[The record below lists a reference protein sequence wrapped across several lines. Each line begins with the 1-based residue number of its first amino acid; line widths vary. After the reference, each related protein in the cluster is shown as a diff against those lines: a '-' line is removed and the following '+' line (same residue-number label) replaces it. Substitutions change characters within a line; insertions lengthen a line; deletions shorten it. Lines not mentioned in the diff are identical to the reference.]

1 MKISRWRALREWVLR
16 EVALWR
22 DAWIRHNINGCDYMI
37 LSPDR
42 YTALLEAA
50 EREKICHVQLGEA
63 QETIRVLRATVA
75 RQDEL
80 ITLQQSAMERETQA
94 LIDRMPEREQAKSF
108 F

>member
-1 MKISRWRALREWVLR
+1 MAWTVAWAAMCEERHDYDLRSLMR
-16 EVALWR
+16 EKDQTVTVPLQKY
-22 DAWIRHNINGCDYMI
+22 C
-37 LSPDR
+37 S
-42 YTALLEAA
+42 LLEAA

-94 LIDRMPEREQAKSF
+94 LIDRKTEKPAKAF
-108 F
+108 C